1 MNKPMAEALLRR
13 DDMNVIVVAWEKGSH
28 VSYNQAAANCRL
40 VGAQIAYLV
49 VLLHNKTG
57 LDFRKVHLIGFSLGS
72 HVVGYAGK
80 HLQANGHK
88 IARITGK
95 YGIY

>member
-1 MNKPMAEALLRR
+1 MAEALLER

-28 VSYNQAAANCRL
+28 VSYHQAAANCRL

-49 VLLHNKTG
+49 ELLHNKTG

-88 IARITGK
+88 IARITGE
-95 YGIY
+95 